1 MSKFYAAKGENNK
14 IFTDWEECKA
24 YIHENK
30 GYKHKSFHTREEAE
44 AFLEGRDYYAEEL
57 ANDLSEGFAVA
68 FTDGSF
74 EEGVGKYSYGVVAVS
89 PDGKERCLSGV
100 GAVPEFLPTRNIAGE
115 VGGVLT
121 AVRWAFLNGYPRLK
135 IYHDYEGLSAWAT
148 GVWGTGSPI
157 SVYYLKELSRYKGV
171 VDIVFKKV
179 KGHSNHKYNE
189 MVDALA
195 KKALFEGVVQLLSG
209 QGFKVSGTYFFDG
222 MVSWLN
228 KKSPRA
234 KITERNKGVLFTYQD
249 EKLGIFP
256 GRSATGIVG
265 SGGFLYSL
273 ALLYFLENHKDMGIN
288 RLIERYFDCEIDND
302 KQLDMFEVSRLAIE
316 KATDRFASGIIF
328 ALSEIENSIR
338 ISLRAEGKISQYFSK
353 SESGFSCVLDLE
365 GRDKI
370 ETAYEFFYEYRT
382 KYQELDLTK
391 DQAIA
396 VVERACELVSNLKRS

>member
-57 ANDLSEGFAVA
+57 ANDLAEGFAVA

-74 EEGVGKYSYGVVAVS
+74 EEGVGKYSYGVVAIS
-89 PDGKERCLSGV
+89 PDGKERTLSDV

-148 GVWGTGSPI
+148 GAWGTGSPI
-157 SVYYLKELSRYKGV
+157 SVYYVKQLSRYKGV
-171 VDIVFKKV
+171 VDTVFKKV

-195 KKALFEGVVQLLSG
+195 KEALFEGRVQLLSG
-209 QGFKVSGTYFFDG
+209 KGFKISGTYFFDD
-222 MVSWLN
+222 MISWLN

-234 KITERNKGVLFTYQD
+234 KITQRNKGILFTYQE

-265 SGGFLYSL
+265 DGGFLYSL
-273 ALLYFLENHKDMGIN
+273 ALLYFLENHSDMGVN
-288 RLIERYFDCEIDND
+288 RLIERYFNCEIN
-302 KQLDMFEVSRLAIE
+302 QNSPLDMFEISKMAIE
-316 KATDRFASGIIF
+316 NAVDRYASGIIF
-328 ALSEIENSIR
+328 ALSEIEKAIR
-338 ISLRAEGKISQYFSK
+338 IALKTEGKISPYFLK
-353 SESGFSCVLDLE
+353 TESGFSCVTDVEDYKNLE
-365 GRDKI
+365 I
-370 ETAYEFFYEYRT
+370 AYGFFYGYRT
-382 KYQELDLTK
+382 KYQELELTK
-391 DQAIA
+391 DQALA
-396 VVERACELVSNLKRS
+396 VVERAQELVCNLKRS